1 MPLMISRRRLDEGD
15 FEPWME
21 RFEAQ
26 CEVRAAAG
34 CRGVRRFRGVEDR
47 REIMVIFDWLDIERA
62 KEFVLLKFAEKP
74 ELLEQREDGPTGG
87 AKLENIFMEELP
99 PLPS

>member
-1 MPLMISRRRLDEGD
+1 MLQMVSRRRLDEGD
-15 FEPWME
+15 FEPWKE

-26 CEVRAAAG
+26 CEARAAAG
-34 CRGVRRFRGVEDR
+34 CRGVRRFRGIEDP
-47 REIMVIFDWLDIERA
+47 REIMVIFDWEDIEKA
-62 KEFVLLKFAEKP
+62 KAFVGKKLSEKP
-74 ELLEQREDGPTGG
+74 ELLDQREDGPSGG

>member
-15 FEPWME
+15 FEPWMA

-26 CEVRAAAG
+26 VEARANAG
-34 CRGVRRFRGVEDR
+34 CRGIRRFRGIEDP
-47 REIMVIFDWLDIERA
+47 REIMVIFDWESVEKA
-62 KEFVLLKFAEKP
+62 KAFVGMKLAENP
-74 ELLEQREDGPTGG
+74 GLTAPREEGAGP
-87 AKLENIFMEELP
+87 KLENIFMEELE